1 MGTGDSCWRVL
12 KLVENLAKNT
22 YGPITPWTT
31 GAYTKDLEHWVMP
44 VIQKP
49 AGKMFFENANLQQQ
63 RRHHKFFLR
72 SRPYRGEPPTVA
84 GFLLYPNTPAKM
96 ETTSREAFCFRPIP
110 DQDPGKAG
118 RNTQQ
123 ESHHSPPASS
133 RKTGR
138 GNRREDREV
147 RGNEQEGN
155 SDHTSAAA
163 KNEQETA
170 QMQSQYQKDF
180 PPPSSCHR
188 RRTPAFPQPDNIG
201 INPAFRINFSTV
213 QRETYPGWPIVNAGY
228 GGRQRPAKHDF

>member
-1 MGTGDSCWRVL
+1 
-12 KLVENLAKNT
+12 
-22 YGPITPWTT
+22 
-31 GAYTKDLEHWVMP
+31 MP
-44 VIQKP
+44 VIQEP
-49 AGKMFFENANLQQQ
+49 ADKMFFENASLQQP
-63 RRHHKFFLR
+63 RRHHEFFLR

-84 GFLLYPNTPAKM
+84 GFLLYPDTPAKM

-110 DQDPGKAG
+110 DQDPGKG
-118 RNTQQ
+118 QQ
-123 ESHHSPPASS
+123 TWLTLE
-133 RKTGR
+133 RR

-147 RGNEQEGN
+147 SGNEQEGN
-155 SDHTSAAA
+155 RDHMSAAA

-170 QMQSQYQKDF
+170 QMQSRYQKDF

-213 QRETYPGWPIVNAGY
+213 QRETYPGWPIVNVGY